1 MSAVT
6 FRQGVHAF
14 LLLWL
19 EHRFVP
25 DFTTPYMDGQSR
37 KTPLYGE
44 LLQFMGKMTAG
55 MCVFIML
62 CVYVCVVVCVLC
74 VCVMCHMCMCA
85 CICVFVL
92 KVIIAMNDIHCRT
105 PSRYEGCIRERRTR
119 QRRSV
124 IVFVISQSTIPLHT
138 SCNQTL
144 SVIQTNKK

>member
-25 DFTTPYMDGQSR
+25 DFTTPYVDGQSR

-55 MCVFIML
+55 
-62 CVYVCVVVCVLC
+62 VCDCYVVCIFLGCIMDVPC
-74 VCVMCHMCMCA
+74 VCHMC
-85 CICVFVL
+85 IKGEYL
-92 KVIIAMNDIHCRT
+92 
-105 PSRYEGCIRERRTR
+105 
-119 QRRSV
+119 
-124 IVFVISQSTIPLHT
+124 
-138 SCNQTL
+138 
-144 SVIQTNKK
+144 